1 MADAIF
7 RNATDGKTR
16 LRYTANGAGAFLSL
30 NRWLRS
36 RLARADEKCIPQNR
50 AVALNRSG
58 CPVRQRRSG
67 RETSFRPGRFMG
79 KVNIETLS
87 QSALFR
93 PQSGHRLPWP
103 IGG

>member
-1 MADAIF
+1 MRSFAMPLMASRACVI
-7 RNATDGKTR
+7 RQRCRSVPESQPMA
-16 LRYTANGAGAFLSL
+16 LRA
-30 NRWLRS
+30 

-67 RETSFRPGRFMG
+67 LETSFRPGRFMG